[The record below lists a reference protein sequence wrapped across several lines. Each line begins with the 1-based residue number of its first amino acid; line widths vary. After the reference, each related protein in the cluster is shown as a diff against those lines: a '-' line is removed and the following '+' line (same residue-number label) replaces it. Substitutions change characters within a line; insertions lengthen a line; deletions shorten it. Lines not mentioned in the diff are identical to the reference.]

1 MHAAGVYRHRRAV
14 RSEAG
19 QSALEFLAVLAVAAA
34 VLVLLANLGL
44 VQRATDAA
52 RLAACRLTGSA
63 CPGGPGGPAAQ
74 SAFEPG
80 PCQRSSRDSEDLGSV
95 KVAFFKLG
103 GNFGFSRTTKADGET
118 SFTFVDGAGAA
129 LVAGAGAKLEVTKG
143 ATTYGGRLAADG
155 ELGASVSR
163 GDTWVFRTPREA
175 DGFESW
181 IRRERN
187 EDRRGGVFPP
197 YAGVNWVVE
206 TVSGERDIPKPDIT
220 FTEAEGAAE
229 TSASAQFGPVGGEV
243 KANAAALLGVERD
256 RRNGRTARYYQVDF
270 GVAGKASYIAA
281 GLGAG
286 WEGSGVVK
294 VTRDRTGDIVELEIV
309 DTSTGTLDGL
319 LELDTDRLTYNE
331 LMTKL
336 AKDAQASFGA
346 DGSRTRSIV
355 STTTLAV
362 DNAADRAVVERWAG
376 FLSGVATAGE
386 RAADGGLPDNEG
398 AARSPMGRLL
408 FDKSTVSVVEY
419 DGRRS
424 GLSFAAEVALGP
436 KLGVELG
443 TTDESSEA
451 VRAMYL
457 GAPSGGRRVLVPF
470 TACVPG

>member
-1 MHAAGVYRHRRAV
+1 M
-14 RSEAG
+14 
-19 QSALEFLAVLAVAAA
+19 LAVAAA

-44 VQRATDAA
+44 VQWATDVA

-63 CPGGPGGPAAQ
+63 CPGAPSGPAAQ

-80 PCQRSSRDSEDLGSV
+80 ACQRSSRDSEDLGSV

-163 GDTWVFRTPREA
+163 GDTWVFKTPRDA
-175 DGFESW
+175 DRFESW

-206 TVSGERDIPKPDIT
+206 TVSGERDIPEPDIT
-220 FTEAEGAAE
+220 FTEVEGKTE
-229 TSASAQFGPVGGEV
+229 GSASAQAGGAGGEV
-243 KANAAALLGVERD
+243 EANAAVLLGKERD
-256 RRNGRTARYYQVDF
+256 RRNGKTARYYQ
-270 GVAGKASYIAA
+270 A
-281 GLGAG
+281 
-286 WEGSGVVK
+286 
-294 VTRDRTGDIVELEIV
+294 GDIVELEIV

-362 DNAADRAVVERWAG
+362 DNAADRAVVEKWAG

-470 TACVPG
+470 TACVPADGGKAG